1 MNSSE
6 IKEKINSNKGAVKER
21 KLELKDKDYVGHKI
35 LDAMA
40 GVLSQPSPTIG
51 KLATAVQGVLEQYP
65 DYLSSRQQQRTEIN
79 DRQSTIE
86 ELSQMTPDEELLDE

>member
-51 KLATAVQGVLEQYP
+51 KLGVLEQYP

-79 DRQSTIE
+79 DRQSAIE
-86 ELSQMTPDEELLDE
+86 ELSQMTPDEEPLDE